1 MFLLEYSFTLLITHI
16 KNMQSINLFINNTFI
31 FQHSQNDKNK
41 EKELKAT
48 ITNLLNEIGLS
59 RSLPVI
65 RWAGIILNNI
75 LDKICTGVYVN
86 EESIKHLKGV
96 IGNQPVLYLPSHRS
110 YADFVLMSY
119 ICFAYDLE
127 IPGIAA
133 GMGIEIETK
142 RHFF

>member
-1 MFLLEYSFTLLITHI
+1 M
-16 KNMQSINLFINNTFI
+16 
-31 FQHSQNDKNK
+31 
-41 EKELKAT
+41 
-48 ITNLLNEIGLS
+48 S

-65 RWAGIILNNI
+65 RWAGIILNKV
-75 LDKICTGVYVN
+75 LEKICTAVYVN
-86 EESIKHLKGV
+86 EESIKRLKGV

-133 GMGIEIETK
+133 GMGK
-142 RHFF
+142 LCLGFQ